1 MELLHKK
8 SGSTASLKEFR
19 RKVKMI
25 VESHVLPDYRL
36 RYQPQADQ
44 VLFYTKDPKRL
55 AASFGPSN
63 TDYRSIGHQSVGP
76 SDTDASVY
84 QTPGA
89 KNSAGI
95 SSAFPTYPHPVIGAR
110 ELNNLSN
117 VLTPNPSPE

>member
-36 RYQPQADQ
+36 RYQPEADQ

-63 TDYRSIGHQSVGP
+63 TDYRSIGHQSIGP
-76 SDTDASVY
+76 SDTDASVH

-89 KNSAGI
+89 KNSAGYFLGFPDL
-95 SSAFPTYPHPVIGAR
+95 SSPRNRRAR
-110 ELNNLSN
+110 A
-117 VLTPNPSPE
+117 